1 MDLKTY
7 AVFRKLNKNSDLLK
21 YVVNHQAVPLD
32 VLNNDM
38 KDLLDNLHDADAEC
52 VVNDY
57 QKYLQ
62 EHVQMNFVP
71 DGKNQFN
78 VNGEVAEPL
87 MESIEL
93 LHHVDR
99 KDVVHDL
106 VANVMDNLRGERD
119 VKVDNIKLAASAKA
133 FVALT
138 KQPVFGTSESNT
150 AHQTDDATQT
160 ASESQTDAVTQMDSE
175 TQTDAITQ
183 MNSETQTD
191 AVTQTD
197 SEDQPVQQVETSKQE
212 VEDASVT
219 DQNINYLK
227 KPLPES
233 NIHPE
238 APLFEEPDDVVPEN
252 IEDIIPEDIED
263 IVPEDIPSGI
273 EDVAPDNLPEQ
284 PVEEAA
290 VETAEPQENPF
301 RKAYKFL
308 VDEIK
313 NRKIDERLPGL
324 HLA

>member
-38 KDLLDNLHDADAEC
+38 KDLLDDLHDADAEC

-71 DGKNQFN
+71 DGKDQFD

-93 LHHVDR
+93 VHHVDR

-106 VANVMDNLRGERD
+106 VANVMNNLRGERD

-138 KQPVFGTSESNT
+138 KQPVLDVDTDQ
-150 AHQTDDATQT
+150 QTDDAAQT
-160 ASESQTDAVTQMDSE
+160 ASESQTDES
-175 TQTDAITQ
+175 
-183 MNSETQTD
+183 
-191 AVTQTD
+191 TQTD
-197 SEDQPVQQVETSKQE
+197 SEDQTDAATQMDSEAQTDAAIQMDSEDQTDDATQMNSEDQQ

-233 NIHPE
+233 NIQPE
-238 APLFEEPDDVVPEN
+238 PPLFEEPDDDVPED
-252 IEDIIPEDIED
+252 IEDILPEGIED
-263 IVPEDIPSGI
+263 IVPEDI
-273 EDVAPDNLPEQ
+273 VPDNLPEQ

-290 VETAEPQENPF
+290 VETAEPQENLF
-301 RKAYKFL
+301 RKAYDFL
-308 VDEIK
+308 VDELK
-313 NRKIDERLPGL
+313 SRKIDERLPGL

>member
-71 DGKNQFN
+71 DGKDQFN

-119 VKVDNIKLAASAKA
+119 VKVDHIKLAASAKA

-138 KQPVFGTSESNT
+138 KQPVLDVDTDQQTDAATQMNSEAQTDAAIQINSEMQTDAAIQMNSEM
-150 AHQTDDATQT
+150 QTDDATQ
-160 ASESQTDAVTQMDSE
+160 
-175 TQTDAITQ
+175 
-183 MNSETQTD
+183 MNSED
-191 AVTQTD
+191 
-197 SEDQPVQQVETSKQE
+197 QQVETAKQE

-233 NIHPE
+233 NIQPE
-238 APLFEEPDDVVPEN
+238 PPLFEEPDDDVPED
-252 IEDIIPEDIED
+252 IEDILPEGIED
-263 IVPEDIPSGI
+263 IVPEDVGI
-273 EDVAPDNLPEQ
+273 EDVGTDDLPEQ
-284 PVEEAA
+284 HVEEA
-290 VETAEPQENPF
+290 VEPQDDPF
-301 RKAYKFL
+301 KKAYAFKKAYDFL
-308 VDEIK
+308 VSELK
-313 NRKIDERLPGL
+313 NRKIDDRLPGL

>member
-21 YVVNHQAVPLD
+21 YVVNHQAVPLE
-32 VLNNDM
+32 VLNNDI
-38 KDLLDNLHDADAEC
+38 KDLLDDLHDADAEC

-57 QKYLQ
+57 QKYLR

-71 DGKNQFN
+71 DGKDQFN

-106 VANVMDNLRGERD
+106 VADVMDNLRGERD
-119 VKVDNIKLAASAKA
+119 VKVDHITLAASAKA

-138 KQPVFGTSESNT
+138 KQPVLDVDTDQ
-150 AHQTDDATQT
+150 QT
-160 ASESQTDAVTQMDSE
+160 
-175 TQTDAITQ
+175 
-183 MNSETQTD
+183 NSETQTD
-191 AVTQTD
+191 AAIQMNSEAQTNSEMQTD
-197 SEDQPVQQVETSKQE
+197 DATQMNSEDQPVQQVEMSKQE

-233 NIHPE
+233 NIQPE
-238 APLFEEPDDVVPEN
+238 PPLFEEPDDDVPE
-252 IEDIIPEDIED
+252 DIDDILPEGIED

-301 RKAYKFL
+301 RKAYNFL
-308 VDEIK
+308 VDELK
-313 NRKIDERLPGL
+313 SRKIDERLPGL

>member
-21 YVVNHQAVPLD
+21 YVVNHQAVPLE

-38 KDLLDNLHDADAEC
+38 KDLLDDLHDADAEC

-71 DGKNQFN
+71 DGKDQFD

-93 LHHVDR
+93 VHHVDR
-99 KDVVHDL
+99 KDVVRDL
-106 VANVMDNLRGERD
+106 VANVMNNLRGERD

-138 KQPVFGTSESNT
+138 KQPVLDVDTDQ
-150 AHQTDDATQT
+150 QTDDAAQT
-160 ASESQTDAVTQMDSE
+160 ASESQTDEATQTDSEDQMDAATQMNSEAQTDAAIQTDSEDQMDSE
-175 TQTDAITQ
+175 TQTDDTTQ
-183 MNSETQTD
+183 MNSE
-191 AVTQTD
+191 
-197 SEDQPVQQVETSKQE
+197 DQQ

-233 NIHPE
+233 NIQPE
-238 APLFEEPDDVVPEN
+238 PPLFEEPDDDV
-252 IEDIIPEDIED
+252 PEDIED
-263 IVPEDIPSGI
+263 ILPDGI
-273 EDVAPDNLPEQ
+273 EDIVPDNLPEQ
-284 PVEEAA
+284 PDEEAA

-301 RKAYKFL
+301 KKAYDFL
-308 VDEIK
+308 VDELK
-313 NRKIDERLPGL
+313 SRKIDERLPGL
-324 HLA
+324 HLT

>member
-21 YVVNHQAVPLD
+21 YVVNHQAVPLE

-38 KDLLDNLHDADAEC
+38 KDLLDDLHDADAEC

-71 DGKNQFN
+71 DGKDQFD

-93 LHHVDR
+93 VHHVNR
-99 KDVVHDL
+99 KNVVHDL
-106 VANVMDNLRGERD
+106 VANVMNNLRGERD

-138 KQPVFGTSESNT
+138 KQPVLDVDTDQ
-150 AHQTDDATQT
+150 QTDEA
-160 ASESQTDAVTQMDSE
+160 
-175 TQTDAITQ
+175 
-183 MNSETQTD
+183 
-191 AVTQTD
+191 TQTD
-197 SEDQPVQQVETSKQE
+197 SEDQMDAATQMNSEAQTDAATQTDSEDQMDSEEQTDSEAQTDAATQMNSEDQQVETAKQE

-233 NIHPE
+233 NIQPE
-238 APLFEEPDDVVPEN
+238 PPLFEEPDDDDV
-252 IEDIIPEDIED
+252 PEDIED
-263 IVPEDIPSGI
+263 ILPEGI
-273 EDVAPDNLPEQ
+273 EDEDVAPDNLPEH

-290 VETAEPQENPF
+290 VETSEPQENPF
-301 RKAYKFL
+301 KKAYDFL
-308 VDEIK
+308 VDELR

>member
-38 KDLLDNLHDADAEC
+38 KDLLDDLHDADAEC

-71 DGKNQFN
+71 DGKDQFD

-93 LHHVDR
+93 VHHVDR

-106 VANVMDNLRGERD
+106 VVNVMNNLRGERD
-119 VKVDNIKLAASAKA
+119 VKVDHIKLAASAKA

-138 KQPVFGTSESNT
+138 KQPVLDVDTDQ
-150 AHQTDDATQT
+150 QTDDAAQT
-160 ASESQTDAVTQMDSE
+160 ASESQTDEA
-175 TQTDAITQ
+175 TQTDSEAQTDAATQ

-191 AVTQTD
+191 DATQMN
-197 SEDQPVQQVETSKQE
+197 SEDQQ

-233 NIHPE
+233 NIQPE
-238 APLFEEPDDVVPEN
+238 PPLFEEPDDDVPE
-252 IEDIIPEDIED
+252 DIFDILPDGIED
-263 IVPEDIPSGI
+263 IV
-273 EDVAPDNLPEQ
+273 PDNLPEQ

-290 VETAEPQENPF
+290 VETSEPQENPF
-301 RKAYKFL
+301 KKAYDFF
-308 VDEIK
+308 VDELK
-313 NRKIDERLPGL
+313 SRKIDERLPGL

>member
-38 KDLLDNLHDADAEC
+38 KDLLDDLHDADAEC

-71 DGKNQFN
+71 DGKDQFD

-93 LHHVDR
+93 VHHVNR

-106 VANVMDNLRGERD
+106 VANVMNNLRGERD
-119 VKVDNIKLAASAKA
+119 VKVDHIKLAASAKA

-138 KQPVFGTSESNT
+138 KQPILDVDTDQ
-150 AHQTDDATQT
+150 QTDDAAQT
-160 ASESQTDAVTQMDSE
+160 DSE
-175 TQTDAITQ
+175 TQTDEA
-183 MNSETQTD
+183 
-191 AVTQTD
+191 TQTD
-197 SEDQPVQQVETSKQE
+197 SEDQMDAATQTNSEVQTDAAIQTDSEDQMDAATQMNSEDQQVK
-212 VEDASVT
+212 DASVT

-233 NIHPE
+233 NIQPE
-238 APLFEEPDDVVPEN
+238 PPLFEEPDDDVPED
-252 IEDIIPEDIED
+252 IEDILPEDIED
-263 IVPEDIPSGI
+263 IVPEDVGI
-273 EDVAPDNLPEQ
+273 EDIVPDNLPEQ

-301 RKAYKFL
+301 KKAYDFF
-308 VDEIK
+308 VDELK
-313 NRKIDERLPGL
+313 SRKIDERLPGL

>member
-21 YVVNHQAVPLD
+21 YVVNHQAVPLE

-38 KDLLDNLHDADAEC
+38 KDLLDDLHDADAEC

-71 DGKNQFN
+71 DGKDQFD

-93 LHHVDR
+93 VHHVNR

-106 VANVMDNLRGERD
+106 VANVMNNLRGERD
-119 VKVDNIKLAASAKA
+119 VKVDHIKLAASAKA

-138 KQPVFGTSESNT
+138 KQPVLDVDTDQ
-150 AHQTDDATQT
+150 QTDSDQQTDEATQT
-160 ASESQTDAVTQMDSE
+160 DSDEATQTDSEDQTDAATQMNSEAQTDAATQTNSEDQMDSE
-175 TQTDAITQ
+175 TQTDDATQ
-183 MNSETQTD
+183 MNSED
-191 AVTQTD
+191 
-197 SEDQPVQQVETSKQE
+197 QQVK
-212 VEDASVT
+212 DASVT

-227 KPLPES
+227 KPLPKS
-233 NIHPE
+233 NIQPE
-238 APLFEEPDDVVPEN
+238 PPLFEEPDDDV
-252 IEDIIPEDIED
+252 PEDIED
-263 IVPEDIPSGI
+263 ILPEGI
-273 EDVAPDNLPEQ
+273 EDGVPDNLPEQ

-290 VETAEPQENPF
+290 VETSEPQENPF
-301 RKAYKFL
+301 KKAYDFL
-308 VDEIK
+308 VDELR

>member
-38 KDLLDNLHDADAEC
+38 KDLLDDLHDADAEC

-71 DGKNQFN
+71 DGKDQFD

-93 LHHVDR
+93 VHHVDR

-106 VANVMDNLRGERD
+106 VVNVMNNLRGERD
-119 VKVDNIKLAASAKA
+119 VKVDNIELAASAKA

-138 KQPVFGTSESNT
+138 KQPVLDVD
-150 AHQTDDATQT
+150 TDQQT
-160 ASESQTDAVTQMDSE
+160 ASESQTDEA
-175 TQTDAITQ
+175 
-183 MNSETQTD
+183 
-191 AVTQTD
+191 TQTD
-197 SEDQPVQQVETSKQE
+197 SEDQMDAATQMNSEAQTDAAIQTDSEDQMDDATQMNSEDQQ

-233 NIHPE
+233 NIQPE
-238 APLFEEPDDVVPEN
+238 PPLFEEPDDDV
-252 IEDIIPEDIED
+252 PEDIED
-263 IVPEDIPSGI
+263 ILPDGI
-273 EDVAPDNLPEQ
+273 EDIVPDNLPEQ

-290 VETAEPQENPF
+290 VETSEPQENPF
-301 RKAYKFL
+301 KKAYDFL
-308 VDEIK
+308 VDELR

>member
-38 KDLLDNLHDADAEC
+38 KDLLDDLHDADAEC

-71 DGKNQFN
+71 DGKDQFD

-93 LHHVDR
+93 VHHVDR

-106 VANVMDNLRGERD
+106 VANVMNNLRGERD

-138 KQPVFGTSESNT
+138 KQPVLDVDTDQ
-150 AHQTDDATQT
+150 QTDDAAQT
-160 ASESQTDAVTQMDSE
+160 ASESQTDES
-175 TQTDAITQ
+175 
-183 MNSETQTD
+183 
-191 AVTQTD
+191 TQTD
-197 SEDQPVQQVETSKQE
+197 SEDQTDAATQMDSEAQTDAAIQMDSEDQTDDATQMNSEDQQ

-233 NIHPE
+233 NIQPE
-238 APLFEEPDDVVPEN
+238 PPLFEEPDDDVPED
-252 IEDIIPEDIED
+252 IEDILPEGIED
-263 IVPEDIPSGI
+263 IVPED
-273 EDVAPDNLPEQ
+273 VAPDNLSEQ

-290 VETAEPQENPF
+290 VETAEPQENLF
-301 RKAYKFL
+301 RKAYDFL
-308 VDEIK
+308 VDELK
-313 NRKIDERLPGL
+313 SRKIDERLPGL